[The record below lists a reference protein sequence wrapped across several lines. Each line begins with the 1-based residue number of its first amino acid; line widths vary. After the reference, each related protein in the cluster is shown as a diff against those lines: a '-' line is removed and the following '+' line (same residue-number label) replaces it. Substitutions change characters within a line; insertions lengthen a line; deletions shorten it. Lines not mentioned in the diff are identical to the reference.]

1 MCIQALRQGDLP
13 KRQGKILKL
22 HKILE
27 KALRLEGGSVG
38 TGFSFMQD
46 ITCSKPYTHPSEPV
60 AFFSLGSVQ
69 LGLSKF

>member
-1 MCIQALRQGDLP
+1 M
-13 KRQGKILKL
+13 
-22 HKILE
+22 
-27 KALRLEGGSVG
+27 G

-69 LGLSKF
+69 LGLISFSPSRTPRGERR